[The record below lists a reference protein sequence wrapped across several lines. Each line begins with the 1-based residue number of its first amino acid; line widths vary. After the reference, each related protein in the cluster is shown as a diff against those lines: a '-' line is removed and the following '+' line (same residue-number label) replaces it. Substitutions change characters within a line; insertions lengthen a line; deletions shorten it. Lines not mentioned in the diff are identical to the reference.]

1 MEGVPLIYLN
11 DVSIRYHDDLVALQ
25 PTSLRFGR
33 GEFTVLLGAS
43 GAGKSTLLRCLN
55 LLNKPSTGQINVDG
69 IGAIEGSAA

>member
-33 GEFTVLLGAS
+33 GEFTGVVS
-43 GAGKSTLLRCLN
+43 ENGK
-55 LLNKPSTGQINVDG
+55 
-69 IGAIEGSAA
+69 